1 MKFRIFHSLLL
12 VPVLAAATPAIA
24 QHGPITVLSADGSS
38 STLEVN
44 TRDKFG
50 EGEAIT
56 APVFNESNGE

>member
-1 MKFRIFHSLLL
+1 MKLNLFRSLLL
-12 VPVLAAATPAIA
+12 VPVLAAGTPVYA
-24 QHGPITVLSADGSS
+24 QHAPLVVLSADGGS

-50 EGEAIT
+50 EDEAIT